1 MVSEPVAYAGWVKPA
16 PPRTP
21 NYLRFIVTGAILGFV
36 AGAVFSLVG
45 ESAPDYSS
53 GAQVAFFGVIFGG
66 IGALLAALLAVL
78 LERRP

>member
-1 MVSEPVAYAGWVKPA
+1 VRPA

-21 NYLRFIVTGAILGFV
+21 NYLRFIVTGAIVGFV
-36 AGAVFSLVG
+36 LGAVFSLVG

-53 GAQVAFFGVIFGG
+53 GSQIAFFGVMFGG
-66 IGALLAALLAVL
+66 IGALLAGLLAVL